1 MGVSVES
8 KKYLSR
14 IDHLRDTRACVKFL
28 SLEPLLEDLG
38 GDEEKS
44 QRARDRRSSMWARLL
59 SSGK

>member
-28 SLEPLLEDLG
+28 SLEPLIEDLG
-38 GDEEKS
+38 EI
-44 QRARDRRSSMWARLL
+44 RLNGIDWL
-59 SSGK
+59 